1 MNALA
6 TGTEDEVSA
15 RAERR
20 RFTAEYKRKV
30 LDAVDAC
37 TKPGEI
43 AAVLR
48 KEGLYS
54 SHLASWRRQRREGGL
69 AALTPKRRGPK
80 AQPVDARDRRIVE
93 LERQNARLSA
103 RVEHAEAIIEV
114 QKQVSQLLG
123 IELPDPPAPNG
134 SHSRPHVSNDNPFSE
149 AQFKTLKYRPGF
161 PARFGSLQDARSFC
175 VDFFRWYNHE
185 HHHGGLGLLTPHVVH
200 YGLAV
205 EQRQRRIEVLAAAQI
220 AHPERF
226 LCGVPMPPPLP
237 TAVWINKP
245 SVPQAEAIP

>member
-1 MNALA
+1 MSRAIKERERMNALA
-6 TGTEDEVSA
+6 MGTEDEVSA

-48 KEGLYS
+48 QEGLYS
-54 SHLASWRRQRREGGL
+54 SHLAAWRRQRREGGL
-69 AALTPKRRGPK
+69 AALAPKRRGPK

-114 QKQVSQLLG
+114 QKKVSQLLG
-123 IELPDPPAPNG
+123 IKLPDPPAPNG
-134 SHSRPHVSNDNPFSE
+134 KR
-149 AQFKTLKYRPGF
+149 
-161 PARFGSLQDARSFC
+161 
-175 VDFFRWYNHE
+175 
-185 HHHGGLGLLTPHVVH
+185 
-200 YGLAV
+200 
-205 EQRQRRIEVLAAAQI
+205 
-220 AHPERF
+220 
-226 LCGVPMPPPLP
+226 
-237 TAVWINKP
+237 
-245 SVPQAEAIP
+245 